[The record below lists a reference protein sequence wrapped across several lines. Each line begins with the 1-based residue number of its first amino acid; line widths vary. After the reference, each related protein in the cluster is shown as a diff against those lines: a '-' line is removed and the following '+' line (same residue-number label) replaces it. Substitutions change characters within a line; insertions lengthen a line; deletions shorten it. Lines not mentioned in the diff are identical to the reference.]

1 VEFSSH
7 VCPSALS
14 ELCEG
19 EGGHMHMKKGRV
31 LKWRSV
37 NRGERMWASM
47 CVDDLETGGG
57 TCEKPGY
64 IYMKRISVSGGK

>member
-1 VEFSSH
+1 VEGSGVFESRVP
-7 VCPSALS
+7 VCIVRAIYVH
-14 ELCEG
+14 EG

-37 NRGERMWASM
+37 NRGERMWAST

-64 IYMKRISVSGGK
+64 I